1 MNDPIIKKRA
11 IFAFILAFL
20 SIALVVY
27 LFKVTF

>member
-1 MNDPIIKKRA
+1 KKRA

-27 LFKVTF
+27 LIKVTF